1 MNGPTVMEVQSPDKN
16 EKIYAVHAV
25 VDADSIFA
33 VIRKL
38 KKLGA
43 RDILVLPVEK
53 LIP

>member
-1 MNGPTVMEVQSPDKN
+1 MEVQSPNED

-25 VDADSIFA
+25 ADADSIFA
-33 VIRKL
+33 LIRKL
-38 KKLGA
+38 KNLGA